1 MAKPRLVKVR
11 ALFVFLQN
19 VAYEKRMPHFE
30 TPSSFSFRPYF
41 IYSRAK
47 DIYFF
52 GTVFGLWQCNR
63 VVNMSMS
70 EHKWKKCSKNMF
82 YNTFEMRYVATGVK
96 NN

>member
-1 MAKPRLVKVR
+1 MYKHSSKHRRVLAFFIP
-11 ALFVFLQN
+11 
-19 VAYEKRMPHFE
+19 PHIL
-30 TPSSFSFRPYF
+30 
-41 IYSRAK
+41 IYSCAK

-52 GTVFGLWQCNR
+52 GTIFGLWQCSR